1 MDKYIEV
8 KTTKKI
14 SIQIIKDMI
23 VTAIE
28 GGSNY
33 WAYFKFPENWK
44 EKYGSYENIPFE
56 DGNIEVIDIETDD
69 VVGVLNIATIQ
80 IGLNLMGLYKDVKGK
95 EVPERHFNNLTSGNF
110 DAETADVFLQLS
122 VMGEIVY
129 G

>member
-14 SIQIIKDMI
+14 SIQTIKDMI

-33 WAYFKFPENWK
+33 WAYFKFPNNWK
-44 EKYGSYENIPFE
+44 NIYGSYENIPFQS
-56 DGNIEVIDIETDD
+56 GNIEVIDIETDE
-69 VVGVLNIATIQ
+69 VVGILNIATIHV
-80 IGLNLMGLYKDVKGK
+80 GLNLMGLGKDVKGK
-95 EVPERHFNNLTSGNF
+95 AVPECHFENLFSSNF